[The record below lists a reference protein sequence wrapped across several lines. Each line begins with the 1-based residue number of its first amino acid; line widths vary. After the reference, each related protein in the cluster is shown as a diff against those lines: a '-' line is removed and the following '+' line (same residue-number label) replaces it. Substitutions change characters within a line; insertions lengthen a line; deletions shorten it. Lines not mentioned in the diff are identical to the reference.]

1 MFDTYVKRGWKANYM
16 HILVLLLKLRQACD
30 HPLLLKE
37 AREQND
43 RDGVR
48 TLTRDELLGALGAE
62 RVRALEKDIEDET
75 NCPICMDAIE
85 GDKCATSPCGHGPF
99 CRDCLVISL
108 HAQAV
113 GDGDKG
119 ACPLCRHEVD
129 PEDGVLSLKSLVDA
143 LEALDVNVERDA
155 RMDQARQEIQRAI
168 HDFAELGRG
177 RGRGRRP
184 VDAAARQFFAA
195 VDANGGVGPGVSEPD
210 EDEEEEE
217 EEALN
222 VADSAKTRAI
232 LDELATIRAEARPG
246 TPPEQC
252 VVFSQFTKFLDI
264 IGPKIE
270 DAGHAVLR
278 WTAPRLR
285 SARVVAKFSRGW
297 GFSWCR

>member
-1 MFDTYVKRGWKANYM
+1 MADAYEIFAARQNGVVDG
-16 HILVLLLKLRQACD
+16 LKLRQACD

-85 GDKCATSPCGHGPF
+85 GDKCTTSPCGHGPF

-108 HAQAV
+108 NAQVV
-113 GDGDKG
+113 GDGGKG

-168 HDFAELGRG
+168 HDFAELGHG

-195 VDANGGVGPGVSEPD
+195 VDANGGVGPGVSQAD
-210 EDEEEEE
+210 EDEKEEEEE
-217 EEALN
+217 EVLDI
-222 VADSAKTRAI
+222 ADSAKTRAI

-246 TPPEQC
+246 THPEQC

-264 IGPKIE
+264 IGPKI
-270 DAGHAVLR
+270 
-278 WTAPRLR
+278 
-285 SARVVAKFSRGW
+285 
-297 GFSWCR
+297 